1 MITDYDSL
9 RAAIGNWLA
18 RADLASAIPE
28 FIQLAEARINRS
40 LFVRERMAEVSGTT
54 ESGVIT
60 LPSDLDR
67 IISLRVACGGA
78 KRPIH
83 PITVDRN
90 PDHVGVAVGYSVI
103 GNFIHVAGS
112 DATDYTLTY
121 YARIPALG
129 TTNTQNWLILKDP
142 SLYLYGALI
151 EASPYLKNDDR
162 TVIWAQ
168 QFKAVLDDMQMSDER
183 ARYGNAPAPSVGFN
197 AP

>member
-9 RAAIGNWLA
+9 RTAIGNWLA

-54 ESGVIT
+54 EGGVIAI
-60 LPSDLDR
+60 PGDLDR
-67 IISLRVACGGA
+67 IISLRATRGGT

-90 PDHVGVAVGYSVI
+90 TDHVGVAVGYSVI
-103 GNFIHVAGS
+103 GNSIHVAGS

-129 TTNTQNWLILKDP
+129 TTSTQNWLILKDP